1 MIDPKPTI
9 SEFYENLKSRI
20 PLGNIARGALFAM
33 SEWIKNL
40 PCAITICDLQ
50 GIVLEMNDKAAESF
64 QAFGG
69 RSLIGNSLI
78 DCHPEPARSKL
89 QQLLETG
96 ASNVYTI
103 ERNGVRKLIHQSPW
117 YSNNQRSGMVELVIE
132 IPAEM
137 PHYIR

>member
-9 SEFYENLKSRI
+9 PEFYENLKSRI

-33 SEWIKNL
+33 AEWIKNL
-40 PCAITICDLQ
+40 PCAMTICDLQ

-64 QAFGG
+64 KTFGG
-69 RSLIGNSLI
+69 KSLIGKSLM

-103 ERNGVRKLIHQSPW
+103 EKNGVRKLIYQNPW
-117 YSNNQRSGMVELVIE
+117 YINNQRSGMVELVIE
-132 IPAEM
+132 IPEEM
-137 PHYIR
+137 PHYAR

>member
-1 MIDPKPTI
+1 MIDLKTTI
-9 SEFYENLKSRI
+9 PESYEYLKSPI
-20 PLGNIARGALFAM
+20 PPGNIARGAKFAM

-40 PCAITICDLQ
+40 PCAMTICDLQ
-50 GIVLEMNDKAAESF
+50 GIVLEMNDKAAETF

-69 RSLIGNSLI
+69 SSLIGKSLM

-89 QQLLETG
+89 QQLLESG
-96 ASNVYTI
+96 ESNVYTI
-103 ERNGVRKLIHQSPW
+103 EKNGIRKLIYQSPM